1 MVEVSEDVSP
11 REFESEIA
19 DLFRQR
25 GWYVDQQPPGRDA
38 GVDID
43 MKRDGKT
50 AGVQVKHYL
59 NSKVQRSEVQ
69 QYAGAKAEHGYDE
82 FYLVTS
88 GKFTGPAKEAGQNV
102 NVHLING
109 DELHSIAETTSRWS
123 LPEIKKQSMDIALD
137 VADPFIRDDRIRITV
152 AVCCFLILGGFTGD
166 SERIIGY
173 FGIIAL
179 FLLIC
184 LRYLAE

>member
-11 REFESEIA
+11 REFEREIA

-25 GWYVDQQPPGRDA
+25 GWYVDQKPPGRDA

-43 MKRDGKT
+43 MEKDDKT

-59 NSKVQRSEVQ
+59 NSKVQRSDVQ

-88 GKFTGPAKEAGQNV
+88 GKFTAPAEEAGESV
-102 NVHLING
+102 NVHLIDG
-109 DELHSIAETTSRWS
+109 DELHSIAEKTSRWS
-123 LPEIKKQSMDIALD
+123 LPELKKQSTEMAIDLAE
-137 VADPFIRDDRIRITV
+137 PFIRDDRIRISV
-152 AVCCFLILGGFTGD
+152 AACGFLILGGFTGD
-166 SERIIGY
+166 TEVLVGY

-179 FLLIC
+179 CILIL